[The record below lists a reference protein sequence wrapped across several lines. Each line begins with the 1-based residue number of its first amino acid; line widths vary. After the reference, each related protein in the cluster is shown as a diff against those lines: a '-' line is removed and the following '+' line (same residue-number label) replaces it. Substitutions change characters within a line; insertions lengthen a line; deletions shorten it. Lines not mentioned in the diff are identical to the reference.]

1 MSSSDT
7 TTPYR
12 VIYERLD
19 NVKKVASKS
28 LTKHKIII
36 NDIKILK
43 QKLKKYQ
50 DIRYLLPREN
60 IDFDEILK
68 SLGGDFVY
76 VKSGSTGH
84 TFRGIH
90 TEPNTG
96 KSISYALK
104 LVAYPKK
111 EYGDVYESSRPENA
125 ELVMISIL
133 SELILKSR
141 TPHIVLPIYTF
152 STSLPSFVNTI
163 KQNKKFKENKKYKDF
178 IERYKKNSYYNNASI
193 LISEW
198 ATQGDLGDFLKKKYK
213 KFSLVTWQ
221 VIFFQILATLAVIQ
235 SYYPGFRHNDL
246 KANNILVCK
255 NSISKNKDLN
265 NFLYEINGQLFSVPN
280 IGISIQLWDFDFAC
294 IPGLVENAKVSAEW
308 TDRLNI
314 KPEKHQYYDM
324 HYFFNT
330 LSRKGFLPEFFSDK
344 DIHPK
349 VKEFVKRVVPKK
361 YSIPGKMVAERG
373 RLLVDD
379 EYMTP
384 LQVIMNDE
392 FFGNLRT

>member
-1 MSSSDT
+1 MASF
-7 TTPYR
+7 
-12 VIYERLD
+12 RLWR
-19 NVKKVASKS
+19 
-28 LTKHKIII
+28 
-36 NDIKILK
+36 
-43 QKLKKYQ
+43 QP
-50 DIRYLLPREN
+50 YLL
-60 IDFDEILK
+60 
-68 SLGGDFVY
+68 
-76 VKSGSTGH
+76 
-84 TFRGIH
+84 
-90 TEPNTG
+90 
-96 KSISYALK
+96 
-104 LVAYPKK
+104 
-111 EYGDVYESSRPENA
+111 
-125 ELVMISIL
+125 
-133 SELILKSR
+133 
-141 TPHIVLPIYTF
+141 
-152 STSLPSFVNTI
+152 SF
-163 KQNKKFKENKKYKDF
+163 
-178 IERYKKNSYYNNASI
+178 
-193 LISEW
+193 L
-198 ATQGDLGDFLKKKYK
+198 K